1 MNDVITPNSSGDGGD
16 ERIFLEAARSGDL
29 DTVKRLCNTA
39 NVNCRDFEG
48 RQSTPLHFAAGY
60 NRVEVVE
67 YLLTMGADV
76 QAKDKVSSY
85 KMFLARVA
93 PKNCFQRTQNS
104 PSPQK
109 IRLQSSTRSILET
122 IICSGS

>member
-76 QAKDKVSSY
+76 QAKDKVRNHKY
-85 KMFLARVA
+85 VHCKG
-93 PKNCFQRTQNS
+93 S
-104 PSPQK
+104 PEKTPQQ
-109 IRLQSSTRSILET
+109 IRLQSSTRRILET
-122 IICSGS
+122 IICCGS

>member
-1 MNDVITPNSSGDGGD
+1 MNDVITPNSSGDGSD

-67 YLLTMGADV
+67 YLLTILISLSFRKSFDEKNTLGYLPPPPLPWN
-76 QAKDKVSSY
+76 KI
-85 KMFLARVA
+85 FL
-93 PKNCFQRTQNS
+93 
-104 PSPQK
+104 
-109 IRLQSSTRSILET
+109 
-122 IICSGS
+122 

>member
-1 MNDVITPNSSGDGGD
+1 MCRTSKSDILGADKSIRNNQGETADHLFQSAAVGYSDNPMNDVITPNSSGDGSD

-76 QAKDKVSSY
+76 QAKDKV
-85 KMFLARVA
+85 R
-93 PKNCFQRTQNS
+93 
-104 PSPQK
+104 
-109 IRLQSSTRSILET
+109 
-122 IICSGS
+122 

>member
-1 MNDVITPNSSGDGGD
+1 MNDVITPNSSGDGSD

-76 QAKDKVSSY
+76 QAKDKVRSLPLN
-85 KMFLARVA
+85 LAFIVA
-93 PKNCFQRTQNS
+93 TQNR
-104 PSPQK
+104 PS
-109 IRLQSSTRSILET
+109 RN
-122 IICSGS
+122 